1 MEIKYYSVKLMS
13 KESGISTRSIYKY
26 IKLLNIKEKCA
37 YTPESYKRI
46 VDYFRRTNKI
56 SEQKIVEVNWYI
68 YQSKMNF

>member
-1 MEIKYYSVKLMS
+1 MEIKYYSVRLMS

-46 VDYFRRTNKI
+46 TNHRTRQMC
-56 SEQKIVEVNWYI
+56 S
-68 YQSKMNF
+68 